1 MLCHRRYL
9 LKHYEAD
16 LNTLSAHSLNGSL
29 IVNPWNTAETG
40 EAIHRALT
48 MPKDEKRE
56 NHDKL
61 YRYVSQYTA
70 AHWGSVCRFSH
81 KRAVQLS
88 PELIMFPA
96 LQYRVRGRASGEFTR

>member
-1 MLCHRRYL
+1 M
-9 LKHYEAD
+9 
-16 LNTLSAHSLNGSL
+16 
-29 IVNPWNTAETG
+29 NPWNTAETG

-70 AHWGSVCRFSH
+70 AHWGSVRFP
-81 KRAVQLS
+81 RRS
-88 PELIMFPA
+88 PPL
-96 LQYRVRGRASGEFTR
+96 TRLEN